1 MDTET
6 INALV
11 VVLLGGISCCLLH
24 WLIGRLQARLMRH
37 YAPPSVLPSTNTPAP
52 PSIRALLL
60 DWLGN
65 GLRTI
70 VWFLYVRLLLTLV
83 PKTRY
88 QMETVGVRLRRL
100 SDNSIDWLLHPG
112 VKLLL
117 TIIVTIFVM
126 RFAAALIRTI
136 FALMAR
142 GAVARDAEATQ
153 RRLQTLSAIFSGVA
167 QSTIFFIGL
176 LTLLQQLDVNIT
188 PILAS
193 AGVVGIAVG
202 FGAQSLIKDLFSG
215 FLILLE
221 DQFSVGDIVR
231 IAEFAGTVEQITL
244 RATRVRGIDGSLTTI
259 PNGNIA
265 TVSNLSKDWSRVVL
279 DVEIDYR
286 EDVDRAMAI
295 ALATATT
302 YHEEAPQ
309 TIVEEPT
316 MLGVDQ
322 VTYTSVVFRLLVKTA
337 PAKQFETGRE
347 LRRRIKLAFADQGI
361 RTPLAKQQLLL
372 PEELAHL
379 PQQKISESSS
389 PDRLDREQDGQ

>member
-1 MDTET
+1 MGTDT

-11 VVLLGGISCCLLH
+11 VVLLGGVFCCLLH
-24 WLIGRLQARLMRH
+24 WSIGRLQQWMARRYGLVPTSPS
-37 YAPPSVLPSTNTPAP
+37 APTPP
-52 PSIRALLL
+52 LIRTLLL
-60 DWLGN
+60 DWFGN
-65 GLRTI
+65 GLRTLI
-70 VWFLYVRLLLTLV
+70 WFLYARLLVDFMPKTRRDVETVGSRLRRLTDDSIDWLVHPGLGLLLTL
-83 PKTRY
+83 
-88 QMETVGVRLRRL
+88 
-100 SDNSIDWLLHPG
+100 
-112 VKLLL
+112 
-117 TIIVTIFVM
+117 IVTIFLM
-126 RFAAALIRTI
+126 RFAAALIRTS

-153 RRLQTLSAIFSGVA
+153 RRLQTLSSIFSGAA

-244 RATRVRGIDGSLTTI
+244 RATRIRGIDGSLTTI

-295 ALATATT
+295 ALATAVT
-302 YHEEAPQ
+302 YREESPQ
-309 TIVEEPT
+309 TIVEAPE

-322 VTYTSVVFRLLVKTA
+322 VTYTSLVFRLLVKTA

-347 LRRRIKLAFADQGI
+347 LRRRIKLAFGEAGI
-361 RTPLAKQQLLL
+361 QTPLAKQQLLL
-372 PEELAHL
+372 PEDLTLHPGRE
-379 PQQKISESSS
+379 ISPVTAEE
-389 PDRLDREQDGQ
+389 RLDRKSDGR

>member
-1 MDTET
+1 MGTET

-11 VVLLGGISCCLLH
+11 VVLLGGIFCSLLH
-24 WLIGRLQARLMRH
+24 WSIGRLQQWLTRRYDPLA
-37 YAPPSVLPSTNTPAP
+37 ASASGTGP
-52 PSIRALLL
+52 PSIRSLLL

-65 GLRTI
+65 GLRTLI
-70 VWFLYVRLLLTLV
+70 WFLYARLLLDFMPKTRRDMETVGARLHRLSDDSIEWLFHPGLRLLLTL
-83 PKTRY
+83 
-88 QMETVGVRLRRL
+88 
-100 SDNSIDWLLHPG
+100 
-112 VKLLL
+112 
-117 TIIVTIFVM
+117 IVTIFLM
-126 RFAAALIRTI
+126 RFVAALVQTV

-153 RRLQTLSAIFSGVA
+153 RRLQTLSTIFSGVA

-231 IAEFAGTVEQITL
+231 IAEFSGTVEQITL
-244 RATRVRGIDGSLTTI
+244 RATRIRGMDGSLTTI

-295 ALATATT
+295 ALATALA
-302 YHEEAPQ
+302 YREESPQ
-309 TIVEEPT
+309 TIVEDPT
-316 MLGVDQ
+316 MLGVDR
-322 VTYTSVVFRLLVKTA
+322 VTYTSVTLRLLVKTA
-337 PAKQFETGRE
+337 PAKQFDITRE
-347 LRRRIKLAFADQGI
+347 LRRRIKLAFDEQGVQ
-361 RTPLAKQQLLL
+361 TPLAVQQLVL
-372 PEELAHL
+372 PDELVLQPGREISPTPAEET
-379 PQQKISESSS
+379 
-389 PDRLDREQDGQ
+389 LDRKSDRR

>member
-1 MDTET
+1 
-6 INALV
+6 
-11 VVLLGGISCCLLH
+11 
-24 WLIGRLQARLMRH
+24 
-37 YAPPSVLPSTNTPAP
+37 
-52 PSIRALLL
+52 
-60 DWLGN
+60 
-65 GLRTI
+65 
-70 VWFLYVRLLLTLV
+70 
-83 PKTRY
+83 
-88 QMETVGVRLRRL
+88 
-100 SDNSIDWLLHPG
+100 
-112 VKLLL
+112 
-117 TIIVTIFVM
+117 M
-126 RFAAALIRTI
+126 RFTAALIRTA

-142 GAVARDAEATQ
+142 GAVARDAEATH

-176 LTLLQQLDVNIT
+176 LILLQQLDVNIT

-244 RATRVRGIDGSLTTI
+244 RATRIRGIDGSLTTI

-295 ALATATT
+295 ALATAIA
-302 YHEEAPQ
+302 YREESPQ

-322 VTYTSVVFRLLVKTA
+322 VTYTSVTLRLLVKTA
-337 PAKQFETGRE
+337 PAKQFDITRE
-347 LRRRIKLAFADQGI
+347 LRRRIKLAFAEEGI
-361 RTPLAKQQLLL
+361 QTPLAKQQLLL
-372 PEELAHL
+372 PEELALL
-379 PQQKISESSS
+379 PGREISPAPAEE
-389 PDRLDREQDGQ
+389 RLDRKSDGR